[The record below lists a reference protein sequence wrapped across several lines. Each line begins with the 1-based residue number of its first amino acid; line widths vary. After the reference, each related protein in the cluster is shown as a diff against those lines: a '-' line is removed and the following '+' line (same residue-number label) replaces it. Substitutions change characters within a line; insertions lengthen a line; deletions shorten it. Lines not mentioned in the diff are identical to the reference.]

1 MIHKPRLG
9 IVVVTWNAEGDI
21 PGLVESLRE
30 SRTASATLSV
40 VVVDNDSRDGT
51 LDTVRSLAPE
61 FDVVQLGFDGG
72 YAAGANAGIAH
83 LGDCDAY
90 FVLNPDLRFKSD
102 AILALWEEMQISG
115 AGITV
120 PKLSDENGGL
130 RFSLRRE
137 PTVLRAWAESILG
150 GRRAGRYPR
159 LGEVIVDRTVYA
171 APTNADWATGAAMFV
186 SAECSRD
193 VGEWDETF
201 FFYSEETD
209 FALRARDRGYALRYT
224 PKAEVMHAE
233 GESHQSPALYARLTL
248 NRVKLFRSRHGRV
261 SSALFIS
268 GVVLGLVLRIRR
280 RTDRAGL
287 LALMGRPGIAEEPT
301 PSSSQAGQLR

>member
-1 MIHKPRLG
+1 MAERPRLG

-30 SRTASATLSV
+30 SRTGPAALRV
-40 VVVDNDSRDGT
+40 VVVDNDSGDGT

-61 FDVVQLGFDGG
+61 FEVVQLGFNGG

-90 FVLNPDLRFKSD
+90 FVLNPDLRLGSD
-102 AILALWEEMQISG
+102 AILALWEEMQVSG

-120 PKLSDENGGL
+120 PKLSDEVGRL

-150 GRRAGRYPR
+150 GRRAARYPS
-159 LGEVIVDRTVYA
+159 LGEVIVDNAVYA
-171 APTNADWATGAAMFV
+171 APTNVDWATGAAMFV

-193 VGEWDETF
+193 VGGWDETF
-201 FFYSEETD
+201 FLYSEETD
-209 FALRARDRGYALRYT
+209 FALRARDRGYTLRYT
-224 PKAEVMHAE
+224 PRAEVIHAE
-233 GESHQSPALYARLTL
+233 GESHESPSLYALLTL
-248 NRVKLFRSRHGRV
+248 NRVKQFRSRHGQVR
-261 SSALFIS
+261 SSFFTA
-268 GVVLGLVLRIRR
+268 GVVVGLVLRVGR
-280 RTDRAGL
+280 RTHRAGL
-287 LALMGRPGIAEEPT
+287 LALMGRPGIARESM
-301 PSSSQAGQLR
+301 PSSQ